1 MNPRSPILNVMAK
14 AAQKAA
20 RGLKRD
26 FGEVQQLQ
34 VSQKGP
40 ADFVSTADLKADRI
54 LREELSR
61 ARPGF
66 GMLTEESA
74 PAPGQDPDHR
84 WIVDPLDGT
93 SNFLHGLPH
102 FAISI
107 GLERSGEIIAAIIYD
122 PAKDEMF
129 SAEKGAGAF
138 MNDRRLRVSGRKSL
152 HECLLGTG
160 APFRGHG
167 DRERFHRQIEVAM
180 RETAGIRRWG
190 AAALDL
196 AYVAAGR
203 LDAFWE
209 EDLSPWDV
217 AAGILVVREA
227 GGFVSDLKGGQ
238 TMLQSGH
245 ILASNGHL
253 HAPLQSLLGQA

>member
-1 MNPRSPILNVMAK
+1 MAVGSAILNVMVK

-54 LREELSR
+54 LREELGR
-61 ARPGF
+61 ARPEF
-66 GMLTEESA
+66 GIVTEESD
-74 PAPGQDPDHR
+74 PIEGQDKEHR

-107 GLERSGEIIAAIIYD
+107 GLERSGEIVAGLVFD
-122 PAKDEMF
+122 PIKDEMF
-129 SAEKGAGAF
+129 LAEKGAGAY
-138 MNDRRLRVSGRKSL
+138 MNDRRLRVSARRSL
-152 HECLLGTG
+152 HECLIGTG

-167 DRERFHRQIEVAM
+167 NRERFQRQADAAM

-190 AAALDL
+190 TASLDL

-203 LDAFWE
+203 FDGFWE
-209 EDLSPWDV
+209 EDLHPWDM
-217 AAGILVVREA
+217 AAGIILVREA
-227 GGFVSDLKGGQ
+227 GGFISDLKGGQ
-238 TMLQSGH
+238 TMLKSGS

-253 HAPLQSLLGQA
+253 HAPFQSLLSHV

>member
-1 MNPRSPILNVMAK
+1 MATRSAILNVMAK

-20 RGLKRD
+20 RGLNRD

-54 LREELSR
+54 LREELGK
-61 ARPGF
+61 ARPEF
-66 GMLTEESA
+66 GIITEESGTSEGKDA
-74 PAPGQDPDHR
+74 DHR

-107 GLERSGEIIAAIIYD
+107 GLERAGEIIAGLIYD
-122 PAKDEMF
+122 PIKDEMF
-129 SAEKGAGAF
+129 MAEKGQGAY
-138 MNDRRLRVSGRKSL
+138 MNDRRMRVSARRSL
-152 HECLLGTG
+152 HECLIGTG

-167 DRERFHRQIEVAM
+167 NRERFLRQADVIM

-190 AAALDL
+190 TASLDL

-203 LDAFWE
+203 FDGFWE
-209 EDLSPWDV
+209 EGLHPWDM
-217 AAGILVVREA
+217 AAGIVIVHEA
-227 GGFVSDLKGGQ
+227 GGFISDLKGGQ
-238 TMLQSGH
+238 TMLQSGA

-253 HAPLQSLLGQA
+253 HGPLQSLLGHA

>member
-1 MNPRSPILNVMAK
+1 MATRSPILHVMVS

-20 RGLKRD
+20 RGLRRD

-54 LREELSR
+54 LREELGK
-61 ARPGF
+61 ARPTF
-66 GMLTEESA
+66 GILTEES
-74 PAPGQDPDHR
+74 GSSQGEDPEHR

-107 GLERSGEIIAAIIYD
+107 GLERSGEIIAGLVYD
-122 PAKDEMF
+122 PIKDEMF
-129 SAEKGAGAF
+129 TAEKGAGAY
-138 MNDRRLRVSGRKSL
+138 MNDRRLRVSARRSL
-152 HECLLGTG
+152 HECLIGTG

-190 AAALDL
+190 TASLDF

-203 LDAFWE
+203 FDGFWE
-209 EDLSPWDV
+209 EDLSPWDM
-217 AAGILVVREA
+217 AAGIILVREA

-238 TMLQSGH
+238 TMLQKGSV
-245 ILASNGHL
+245 LASNSHL

>member
-1 MNPRSPILNVMAK
+1 MAVGSAILNVMVK

-54 LREELSR
+54 LREELGR
-61 ARPGF
+61 ARPEF
-66 GMLTEESA
+66 GIVTEESDA
-74 PAPGQDPDHR
+74 IQGQDKEHR

-107 GLERSGEIIAAIIYD
+107 GLERSGEIIAGLVFD
-122 PAKDEMF
+122 PIKDEMF
-129 SAEKGAGAF
+129 LAEKGAGAF
-138 MNDRRLRVSGRKSL
+138 MNDRRLRVSARRSM
-152 HECLLGTG
+152 HECLIGTG

-167 DRERFHRQIEVAM
+167 NREKFLRQADAAM
-180 RETAGIRRWG
+180 RESAGIRRWG
-190 AAALDL
+190 TASLDL

-203 LDAFWE
+203 FDGFWE
-209 EDLSPWDV
+209 EDLHPWDM
-217 AAGILVVREA
+217 AAGIILVREA
-227 GGFVSDLKGGQ
+227 GGFVSDLRGGQ
-238 TMLQSGH
+238 TMLQQGS

-253 HAPLQSLLGQA
+253 HAPLQSLLGHA